1 MQERCTVWSSIQT
14 RSLPLSRRISTLGD
28 ATKCEKAT
36 GAPEAFRF
44 VDRERGQ
51 HTTLQGRGVHVC
63 FANLDVWP
71 LQNAKAWERSQR
83 PRAQT
88 VHGPAVGA
96 PRLPGPA
103 TQWQRQARNTV
114 WFLVGNGELDF
125 GDHYWGLNRDYHRDP
140 FPPFPTEP
148 DRILHRHGQEVSRGR
163 ELSDWNTWHP
173 VVAGR
178 IESAEAPSRFASTD
192 AYLACG
198 KTRHAMLLPIQ

>member
-28 ATKCEKAT
+28 ASKCEKAT

-71 LQNAKAWERSQR
+71 LQNAKA
-83 PRAQT
+83 
-88 VHGPAVGA
+88 GPV
-96 PRLPGPA
+96 
-103 TQWQRQARNTV
+103 THWQRQARNTV
-114 WFLVGNGELDF
+114 WFLVGNGELGF

-198 KTRHAMLLPIQ
+198 MTRHAMLLPIQ